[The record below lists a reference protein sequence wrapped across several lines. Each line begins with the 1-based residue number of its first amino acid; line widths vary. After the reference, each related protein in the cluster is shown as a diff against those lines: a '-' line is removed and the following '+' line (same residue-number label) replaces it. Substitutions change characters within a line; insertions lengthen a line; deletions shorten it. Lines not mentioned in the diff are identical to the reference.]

1 MFQSLTFPPHPAGMR
16 TQLQNQEARNDSVAE
31 WFEVFF
37 RDWRNRQSVGKGE
50 VLQVQASTVLII
62 SDEVDFSRRI
72 TARWQMERN
81 VPTFT
86 LLSGDLWPRFAVD
99 VFDVAIV
106 GELRRDLLSVV
117 LEPLHST
124 GQPIFC
130 VCQDAATAQ
139 LVRERWPRVAV
150 LRSSEHWLETLV
162 LASCE
167 AVHRSRSE
175 SRARAAEAACA
186 TLDRQATLGRYML
199 EMRHNLNN
207 ALTSVLGNS
216 DLLLLEPGSHSAQTR
231 AQIETIRNMTLR
243 IHEIMQRFSSLEK
256 EMHVVAQ
263 QAEQDSG
270 KSYAAVAAGT

>member
-1 MFQSLTFPPHPAGMR
+1 M
-16 TQLQNQEARNDSVAE
+16 
-31 WFEVFF
+31 
-37 RDWRNRQSVGKGE
+37 
-50 VLQVQASTVLII
+50 QAPTVLII

-106 GELRRDLLSVV
+106 GNVRRDLLSVV

-124 GQPIFC
+124 GQPVFC

-139 LVRERWPRVAV
+139 LVHERWPRIAI
-150 LRSSEHWLETLV
+150 LRGSEHWLETLV
-162 LASCE
+162 LAASE
-167 AVHRSRSE
+167 AVHRSRAE
-175 SRARAAEAACA
+175 TRARSAEMACA

-216 DLLLLEPGSHSAQTR
+216 DLLLLEPGSLSAQTR

-256 EMHVVAQ
+256 EMNVVAQ

-270 KSYAAVAAGT
+270 KSYAAIAGGH

>member
-1 MFQSLTFPPHPAGMR
+1 M
-16 TQLQNQEARNDSVAE
+16 EAP
-31 WFEVFF
+31 
-37 RDWRNRQSVGKGE
+37 
-50 VLQVQASTVLII
+50 TVLII
-62 SDEVDFSRRI
+62 CDEVDFSRRI

-106 GELRRDLLSVV
+106 GDLRRDLLSVV

-130 VCQDAATAQ
+130 LCQDATTAQ
-139 LVRERWPRVAV
+139 LVHERWPRISI
-150 LRSSEHWLETLV
+150 LRHSEHWLETLV
-162 LASCE
+162 LAAGE
-167 AVHRSRSE
+167 AVHRSRAE
-175 SRARAAEAACA
+175 SRARAAEISCA
-186 TLDRQATLGRYML
+186 TLDRQATLGRYMV

-216 DLLLLEPGSHSAQTR
+216 DLLLLEPGSLSAQTR

-256 EMHVVAQ
+256 EMNVVAQ

-270 KSYAAVAAGT
+270 KSYAATAAGD

>member
-1 MFQSLTFPPHPAGMR
+1 METP
-16 TQLQNQEARNDSVAE
+16 
-31 WFEVFF
+31 
-37 RDWRNRQSVGKGE
+37 
-50 VLQVQASTVLII
+50 TVLII
-62 SDEVDFSRRI
+62 ADEPDFSRRV

-106 GELRRDLLSVV
+106 GALRRDLLSVV

-130 VCQDAATAQ
+130 VGQDAATAQ
-139 LVRERWPRVAV
+139 LVRERWPRISI
-150 LRSSEHWLETLV
+150 LRPSEHWLETLV
-162 LASCE
+162 IAAGE

-175 SRARAAEAACA
+175 SRARSAELSCA
-186 TLDRQATLGRYML
+186 ILERQATLGRYML
-199 EMRHNLNN
+199 EMRHSMNN

-216 DLLLLEPGSHSAQTR
+216 DLLLLEPGSLSAHTR

-256 EMHVVAQ
+256 EMNVVAQ
-263 QAEQDSG
+263 QAEKDSG
-270 KSYAAVAAGT
+270 KSYAAIAAGD

>member
-1 MFQSLTFPPHPAGMR
+1 M
-16 TQLQNQEARNDSVAE
+16 
-31 WFEVFF
+31 
-37 RDWRNRQSVGKGE
+37 
-50 VLQVQASTVLII
+50 QAPTVLII

-86 LLSGDLWPRFAVD
+86 LLSGELWPRFAVD

-106 GELRRDLLSVV
+106 GDLRRDLLSVV

-124 GQPIFC
+124 SQPIFC

-139 LVRERWPRVAV
+139 LVHERWPRIAI
-150 LRSSEHWLETLV
+150 LRRSEHWLETLV
-162 LASCE
+162 LSANE
-167 AVHRSRSE
+167 AVHRSRAE
-175 SRARAAEAACA
+175 SRARAAESACA
-186 TLDRQATLGRYML
+186 TLDRQATLGRYMV

-216 DLLLLEPGSHSAQTR
+216 DLLLLEPGSLSHQTR

-256 EMHVVAQ
+256 EMNVVAQ

-270 KSYAAVAAGT
+270 KSYAAAAAGG

>member
-1 MFQSLTFPPHPAGMR
+1 LPV
-16 TQLQNQEARNDSVAE
+16 EAKSKAKSKVKVKVKRKFA
-31 WFEVFF
+31 
-37 RDWRNRQSVGKGE
+37 
-50 VLQVQASTVLII
+50 VQAPTVLII

-106 GELRRDLLSVV
+106 GDLRRDLLSVV

-124 GQPIFC
+124 SQPIFC
-130 VCQDAATAQ
+130 VCQDAATAH
-139 LVRERWPRVAV
+139 LVHERWPRIAI
-150 LRSSEHWLETLV
+150 LRPGDCLETPHWLETLV
-162 LASCE
+162 LAASE
-167 AVHRSRSE
+167 AVHRSRAE
-175 SRARAAEAACA
+175 SRARSAETACA
-186 TLDRQATLGRYML
+186 ALDRQATLARYML

-216 DLLLLEPGSHSAQTR
+216 DLLLLEPGSLSAQTR

-256 EMHVVAQ
+256 EMNVVAQ

-270 KSYAAVAAGT
+270 KSYAAMAAGN

>member
-1 MFQSLTFPPHPAGMR
+1 M
-16 TQLQNQEARNDSVAE
+16 EAP
-31 WFEVFF
+31 
-37 RDWRNRQSVGKGE
+37 
-50 VLQVQASTVLII
+50 TVLII
-62 SDEVDFSRRI
+62 SDEVDFSRRV
-72 TARWQMERN
+72 TARWQMERH

-106 GELRRDLLSVV
+106 GELRRAVLSVV

-139 LVRERWPRVAV
+139 LVRERWPRISI
-150 LRSSEHWLETLV
+150 LRPSDSLETTHWLETLV
-162 LASCE
+162 LAASE
-167 AVHRSRSE
+167 AVHRSRAE
-175 SRARAAEAACA
+175 TRARAAEQSCAALQC
-186 TLDRQATLGRYML
+186 QAILGRYML

-216 DLLLLEPGSHSAQTR
+216 DLLLLEPGSFSAQSR
-231 AQIETIRNMTLR
+231 AQMETIRNMTLR

-256 EMHVVAQ
+256 EMTVVAQ

-270 KSYAAVAAGT
+270 RSYAAAAGD

>member
-1 MFQSLTFPPHPAGMR
+1 
-16 TQLQNQEARNDSVAE
+16 
-31 WFEVFF
+31 
-37 RDWRNRQSVGKGE
+37 
-50 VLQVQASTVLII
+50 VQAPTVLII

-86 LLSGDLWPRFAVD
+86 LLSGELWPRFAVD
-99 VFDVAIV
+99 VFDVALV
-106 GELRRDLLSVV
+106 GDLRRDLLSVV

-139 LVRERWPRVAV
+139 LVHERWPRISI
-150 LRSSEHWLETLV
+150 LRSNDLRSNDLRSNDLQNNDLQNNDLRDNEQWLETLV
-162 LASCE
+162 LAAAE
-167 AVHRSRSE
+167 AVHRSRAE
-175 SRARAAEAACA
+175 SRARAAESACA
-186 TLDRQATLGRYML
+186 TLERHATLGRYML

-216 DLLLLEPGSHSAQTR
+216 DLLLLEPGSLSAQTR

-256 EMHVVAQ
+256 EMNVVAQ

-270 KSYAAVAAGT
+270 KSYAATAAGN

>member
-1 MFQSLTFPPHPAGMR
+1 
-16 TQLQNQEARNDSVAE
+16 
-31 WFEVFF
+31 
-37 RDWRNRQSVGKGE
+37 
-50 VLQVQASTVLII
+50 
-62 SDEVDFSRRI
+62 
-72 TARWQMERN
+72 
-81 VPTFT
+81 
-86 LLSGDLWPRFAVD
+86 

-130 VCQDAATAQ
+130 VCQDPATAQ
-139 LVRERWPRVAV
+139 LVHDRWPRVAI
-150 LRSSEHWLETLV
+150 LRTSEHWLETLV
-162 LASCE
+162 LAASE

-175 SRARAAEAACA
+175 SRARAAEASCA

-199 EMRHNLNN
+199 EMRHNMNN

-216 DLLLLEPGSHSAQTR
+216 DLLLLEPGSLSAQTR

-256 EMHVVAQ
+256 EMNVVAQ

-270 KSYAAVAAGT
+270 KSYAAVAAGN